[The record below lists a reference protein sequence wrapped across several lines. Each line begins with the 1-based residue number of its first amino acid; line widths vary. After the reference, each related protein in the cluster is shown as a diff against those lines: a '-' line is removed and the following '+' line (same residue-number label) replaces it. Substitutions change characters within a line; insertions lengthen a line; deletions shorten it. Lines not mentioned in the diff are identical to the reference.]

1 MSISE
6 SLSVTSSHQ
15 VTFLTDKLL
24 SQVSFDDYS
33 MLVLPG
39 GLPGTTNLEACEPLM
54 QAVDAFAADGR
65 VLAAIC
71 AAPSIYAKRGLL
83 TGKKATSN
91 PGFQHFL
98 SENGANLSQDAVC
111 VDGSFI
117 TSQGAGTALK
127 FGLEV
132 VRYLVGNDVAEKVSQ
147 GIVLI

>member
-1 MSISE
+1 M
-6 SLSVTSSHQ
+6 
-15 VTFLTDKLL
+15 LL
-24 SQVSFDDYS
+24 LQF
-33 MLVLPG
+33 
-39 GLPGTTNLEACEPLM
+39 
-54 QAVDAFAADGR
+54 
-65 VLAAIC
+65 
-71 AAPSIYAKRGLL
+71 YAKRGLL

-127 FGLEV
+127 FGLEI

>member
-1 MSISE
+1 
-6 SLSVTSSHQ
+6 
-15 VTFLTDKLL
+15 
-24 SQVSFDDYS
+24 

-39 GLPGTTNLEACEPLM
+39 GLPGTTNLEACKPLM
-54 QAVDAFAADGR
+54 QAVDAFASDGR
-65 VLAAIC
+65 PLAAIC

-83 TGKKATSN
+83 VGKVATSN

-127 FGLEV
+127 FGLEI
-132 VRYLVGNDVAEKVSQ
+132 VRYLVGNNVAEKVSK